1 MAPKVC
7 TFLPYFFQLLG
18 RAEVCKFL
26 DFMDSPKYTLE
37 NGLLNL
43 VTKPYLLILTGDG
56 LVVNGRMFLTGK
68 DKMDD
73 I

>member
-1 MAPKVC
+1 M
-7 TFLPYFFQLLG
+7 
-18 RAEVCKFL
+18 CKFL